1 MRGRPV
7 ALLLLLPLLAG
18 CLDAPQAE
26 PRAQAGT
33 VDPVEARM
41 RAYLKDEYPRADAV
55 EWDAVRVVSVEN
67 RSVGDVP
74 LVVVLAVINEEGK
87 EAVAY
92 FDARDLRFLGDR
104 PPSYA
109 EATGSKVE
117 WELEQALRNA
127 TGEPL
132 NVTVAYARPPGMLVA
147 DDVLE
152 PTLVDLALAAS
163 LDPEL
168 HRLASLARNRSLT
181 EAERDQYHE
190 RATAAMQRRNAEV
203 LPPYVAARAAELR
216 NLTGVANATV
226 PHDMAQSVHA
236 WATPEAVRA
245 IAARPEVLAI
255 TLNRVEAA
263 GGWDDWGAGWH

>member
-7 ALLLLLPLLAG
+7 VSLFLLPLLAG

-26 PRAQAGT
+26 PRAQAGA
-33 VDPVEARM
+33 DPIEARM
-41 RAYLKDEYPRADAV
+41 QEYLRTEYPRADAV
-55 EWDAVRVVSVEN
+55 DWDAFRVVSVEN

-74 LVVVLAVINEEGK
+74 LVVVVAVVNAEGK

-109 EATGSKVE
+109 EATGSKVD

-132 NVTVAYARPPGMLVA
+132 NVSVEYARPPGMLVA

-168 HRLASLARNRSLT
+168 HRLASLARNRTLT
-181 EAERDQYHE
+181 EAEREAYHQ
-190 RATAAMQRRNAEV
+190 RATDAMMRRNREV
-203 LPPYVAARAAELR
+203 LPPYMAARAAELR
-216 NLTGVANATV
+216 NVTGVANATM
-226 PHDMAQSVHA
+226 PYDMAQSVQA

-245 IAARPEVLAI
+245 IAARPEVLAVA
-255 TLNRVEAA
+255 LNRVEAV
-263 GGWDDWGAGWH
+263 GGWGDWGASWH